1 MLEFPRWKY
10 AIVVL
15 VLLFGIFYAL
25 PNLYPQ
31 DAAVQISAA
40 RGSVVD
46 QALEERA
53 LGALE
58 KAGIT
63 IKRAAREGESF
74 VVRLETTEVQLEA
87 ADALRAE
94 LGQGYIVALNLASTV
109 PGWLNAIRATP
120 LVLGLDLQGGVHFL
134 MEVDQRAALEKRS
147 SGYADDIRAL
157 LRRENIRYSGVE
169 RGSNNVLSATL
180 RSAEDRTRAA
190 SAIARELPELQLE
203 EGSGAGEEF
212 VLIGRIRE
220 AELKAIV
227 DNALEQNI
235 GTLRNRVNELGVA
248 EPSIQRQGESRI
260 VVQLPGVQ
268 DTAQA
273 KKILGATATVEYR
286 AVVEGNA
293 YEALQSGRVPPDAR
307 IYYRDQI
314 GLDGRPV
321 PILLSRRVIV
331 TGDQLIDAR
340 SGFDQQTG
348 QPKVDVVLDNAGAQ
362 RMLEHTRDNV
372 GNQMA
377 VVFIER
383 MPETRID
390 ENGQEVRT
398 TRISERVI
406 SVATT
411 QGVFGKRFQTTG
423 LESSRYAAELALLLR
438 AGSLAAPVD
447 IVEERVIGP
456 SLGQENIDA
465 GKLAIMLGLAGVCL
479 LMIFYYRMFG
489 VISVIALTANLV
501 LLTAI
506 LSVVGATLTMPGIA
520 GIVLTLG
527 MAIDGNVLICE
538 RIREE
543 LRQGNTPVASIKAGY
558 ERAWVVILDSNVTKL
573 IAALALF
580 SFGSGPIRGFAV
592 VLGVG
597 VLTSMFTS
605 VTVSRSL
612 ATLIYGHGRRIKS
625 VSV

>member
-10 AIVVL
+10 ALVVL
-15 VLLFGIFYAL
+15 VLLFGLLYAL

-31 DAAVQISAA
+31 DAAVQISAN

-46 QALEERA
+46 TALTERVQGLLQSA
-53 LGALE
+53 E
-58 KAGIT
+58 VP
-63 IKRAAREGESF
+63 IKSMAIESGSL
-74 VVRLETTEVQLEA
+74 VVRLLDDDAQMRA
-87 ADALRAE
+87 ADTLRTE
-94 LGQGYIVALNLASTV
+94 LGQGYTVALNLASNV
-109 PGWLNAIRATP
+109 PGWLTAIYGSP
-120 LVLGLDLQGGVHFL
+120 LTLGLDLQGGVHFL
-134 MEVDQRAALEKRS
+134 MEIDQRAALEKRS
-147 SGYADDIRAL
+147 NGYADDIRSV
-157 LRRENIRYSGVE
+157 LRREGLRYTSVE
-169 RGSNNVLSATL
+169 RSANNLITAEL
-180 RSAEDRTRAA
+180 RSAEDRSRAA
-190 SAIARELPELQLE
+190 VLIARELPELQLE
-203 EGSGAGEEF
+203 EGPSGDTF
-212 VLIGRIRE
+212 TLIGRIRDS
-220 AELKAIV
+220 ELKAIV

-235 GTLRNRVNELGVA
+235 GTLRNRVDELGVA
-248 EPSIQRQGESRI
+248 EPLIQRQGESRI

-273 KKILGATATVEYR
+273 KKILGATATLEYR

-293 YEALQSGRVPPDAR
+293 YDALQTGRVPPGAR

-314 GLDGRPV
+314 GVDGRPV

-331 TGDQLIDAR
+331 SGDQLIDAR
-340 SGFDQQTG
+340 SGFDSQTG
-348 QPKVDVVLDNAGAQ
+348 QPKVDVVLDSIGAQ

-383 MPETRID
+383 IPDVRIED
-390 ENGQEVRT
+390 GVEVPT
-398 TRISERVI
+398 IRITERVI

-423 LESSRYAAELALLLR
+423 LESASYASELALLLR
-438 AGSLAAPVD
+438 AGSLAAPID

-456 SLGQENIDA
+456 SLGQQNIDS
-465 GKLAIMLGLAGVCL
+465 GKLAIQLGFFGVCL
-479 LMIFYYRMFG
+479 LMIVYYRLFG
-489 VISVIALTANLV
+489 VISVIALATNLI

-558 ERAWVVILDSNVTKL
+558 ERAWVVILDSNVAKL
-573 IAALALF
+573 IAAMALF
-580 SFGSGPIRGFAV
+580 SFGSGPIRGFAM

-605 VTVSRSL
+605 VTVSRAL
-612 ATLIYGHGRRIKS
+612 ATLFYGHGRKIKS